1 MSEPKFYS
9 KNYINSDNSYS
20 SPHVGDAGFS
30 SLYDKDRSSQVVTV
44 TAGSDSTEV
53 EFTITF
59 KEGSVAVNRTFTSI
73 WVLNHNMKQ
82 WDIEYYDGTWHS
94 LLAQTVDATVDR
106 LVEFAAVTA
115 SMLRISCLK
124 TQVAHDQKKI
134 GELIVANLLLDI
146 GKDMSNYDVRYRE
159 KVKDIVLGDGSLHR
173 VVSPYGNSYSLSQK
187 YEANVGF
194 KYISKSLRDS
204 LKAIKELNESVLWL
218 PESSALPYEIFE
230 VLWTSPWAEK
240 FSSLYKSSGYDI
252 SFTLRGV

>member
-9 KNYINSDNSYS
+9 KNYVNADDSFASSYVGS
-20 SPHVGDAGFS
+20 SGYS
-30 SLYDKDRSSQVVTV
+30 SLYDKDRTSQLVTV
-44 TAGSDSTEV
+44 GAGSDGTEV
-53 EFTITF
+53 EITITF
-59 KEGSVAVNRTFTSI
+59 KEGSTAVNRTFTSI

-82 WDIEYYDGTWHS
+82 WDIEYYDGSWHS
-94 LLAQTVDATVDR
+94 LLAETVDATQDR

-124 TQVAHDQKKI
+124 TQVAHEQKKI